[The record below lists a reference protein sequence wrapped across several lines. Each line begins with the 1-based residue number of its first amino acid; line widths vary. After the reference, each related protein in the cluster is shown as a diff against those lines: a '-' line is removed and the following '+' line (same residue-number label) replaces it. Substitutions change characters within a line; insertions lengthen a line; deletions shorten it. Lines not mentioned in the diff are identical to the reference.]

1 MHSLRGRP
9 IGLKAFM
16 SKEQMKK
23 HLIKLR
29 EEWLAEGFSENE
41 VTNAILSKVHPL
53 LVGYYWARFPESSE
67 RLAEVLRE
75 LGYPVGKQPKQVA
88 TSKPPAAKLKRAAV
102 DGSLALQFEEVIS

>member
-1 MHSLRGRP
+1 MRSLKGRP

-23 HLIKLR
+23 HLIKVR

-75 LGYPVGKQPKQVA
+75 LGYPVGKRPKQA
-88 TSKPPAAKLKRAAV
+88 APKPPTSKLRKTAV
-102 DGSLALQFEEVIS
+102 DGSLALQFKDVMG